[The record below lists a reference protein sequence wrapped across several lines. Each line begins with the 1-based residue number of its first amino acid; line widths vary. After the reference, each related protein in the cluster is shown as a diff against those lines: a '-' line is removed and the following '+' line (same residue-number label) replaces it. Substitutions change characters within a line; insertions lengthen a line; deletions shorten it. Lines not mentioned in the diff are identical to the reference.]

1 MHVVHDNFSEVTAIL
16 AVLDQFHITNAATLR
31 KQLALAQECDAITQT
46 DIAKFHRTVR
56 TARDTLQTLIKALG
70 DNQFVFHELA
80 DACAIINDRTFAC
93 GIPAPADPDEPFA
106 DGDDAADTD
115 DNDAISEV
123 FGDDNDGTNLCTIEL
138 LDDNGRVGDR
148 VVHRGGRAVLTTSP
162 DGKRPKQRTSRKKA

>member
-16 AVLDQFHITNAATLR
+16 AVLDQFHITNAAALR
-31 KQLALAQECDAITQT
+31 KQLTLAQECDAITQT
-46 DIAKFHRTVR
+46 DVAKFHRTVR

-93 GIPAPADPDEPFA
+93 DIPAPADPDEPFA

-115 DNDAISEV
+115 DTV
-123 FGDDNDGTNLCTIEL
+123 GTVGEL
-138 LDDNGRVGDR
+138 VDDDNGRVSDH
-148 VVHRGGRAVLTTSP
+148 VVHRGGRAVVATSP